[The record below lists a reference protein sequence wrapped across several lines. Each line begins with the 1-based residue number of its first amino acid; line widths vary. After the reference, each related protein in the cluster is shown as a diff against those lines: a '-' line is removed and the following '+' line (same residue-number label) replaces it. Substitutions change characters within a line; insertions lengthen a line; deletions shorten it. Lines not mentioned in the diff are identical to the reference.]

1 MRNRFVWSIWYRTW
15 WSIYRHE
22 PIPALWIIAGYGAKR
37 RKDNRMDKR
46 AKIIEELTKRGYE
59 VEAYTWV
66 ERGAK
71 REGIRFA
78 SGDIVLV
85 ESIIKESGS
94 LLDAVETVISCIKDV
109 GEDVD
114 SELICHIIS
123 NLYIGLQKKSD
134 GDNVTAET
142 EFEGIEKFIYVRL
155 KKNWSC
161 RISHS
166 LLKLLKISEWEA
178 WKTAEKNTFAESEI
192 IPWSELL
199 PKTTWLDVE
208 GMEEASGDVV
218 TNTKKEWGASAILNK
233 KALKKLIQKYG
244 TNRFIVFPS
253 SVHEMFLVPDDGDI
267 CQEELDAMVRENNL
281 RIRPEE
287 RLADRAYFIEI

>member
-1 MRNRFVWSIWYRTW
+1 MSRFW
-15 WSIYRHE
+15 
-22 PIPALWIIAGYGAKR
+22 LYGSSQDMER
-37 RKDNRMDKR
+37 RKDNKMDKR

-66 ERGAK
+66 ENGVK

-78 SGDIVLV
+78 SGDIVFV
-85 ESIIKESGS
+85 GSIIKESGS
-94 LLDAVETVISCIKDV
+94 LLDAVEAVISCIKAV

-114 SELICHIIS
+114 SELIRHIIS

-142 EFEGIEKFIYVRL
+142 EFEGIDQFIYVRI
-155 KKNWSC
+155 KEKNLSC

-166 LLKLLKISEWEA
+166 LLKLLKISENEA
-178 WKTAEKNTFAESEI
+178 WKIAEKNTFAESEI
-192 IPWSELL
+192 ISWSELL
-199 PKTTWLDVE
+199 PKIAWLDVE
-208 GMEEASGDVV
+208 GMEEDSGDIV

-267 CQEELDAMVRENNL
+267 CQEELDAMVKENNL
-281 RIRPEE
+281 MIRPEE
-287 RLADRAYFIEI
+287 RLADRAYIIEI